1 MSNNKMTI
9 TDAVTYVLK
18 QGKEPLSHK
27 VIFDRIIEK
36 NLYAFGAKDPISV
49 VRSKLRKHCY
59 GLDFPSASPK
69 KLFRQVNG
77 SSSSRNALYLI
88 WDGVHESSTKVTVK
102 KESIKIDLLPEEK
115 VDKAHDEHL
124 ISVSNQLLEY
134 IKLSEP
140 EFFETLVVKLL
151 LKMGYGWDQTLSGQV
166 VGGAGDGGID
176 GIINEDKLGLEK
188 IYIQAKRYKDN
199 KVSPADI
206 RDFIGAM
213 AIKGARKG
221 VFFTSSKFSQQ
232 AIRHSQDAQNMTI
245 TLVDGSY
252 LTDLL
257 VQYELGLAMVKSY
270 KLFEVDKNFFSI
282 D

>member
-1 MSNNKMTI
+1 MNKITI
-9 TDAVTYVLK
+9 TDAITKVIK
-18 QGKEPLSHK
+18 KEKKPLSHK
-27 VIFDRIIEK
+27 DIYEK
-36 NLYAFGAKDPISV
+36 ILDQKLYIFGAKDPVNV

-59 GLDFPSASPK
+59 GLNFPSASPK
-69 KLFRQVNG
+69 KLFIQTNG
-77 SSSSRNALYLI
+77 NSSSRNALYGV
-88 WDGVHESSTKVTVK
+88 WDGVYNSSIELTVKKGSTKV
-102 KESIKIDLLPEEK
+102 DLLPEEK
-115 VDKAHDEHL
+115 VDKAHAEHL
-124 ISVSNQLLEY
+124 KSVSNQLLEY
-134 IKLSEP
+134 IKLSDP

-151 LKMGYGWDQTLSGQV
+151 LKMGYGWDQKLAGQV

-188 IYIQAKRYKDN
+188 IYIQAKRYKNN
-199 KVSPADI
+199 KVTPSDI

-221 VFFTSSKFSQQ
+221 VFFTSSTFTQQ
-232 AIRHSQDAQNMTI
+232 AIEHSHDAQNMTI
-245 TLVDGSY
+245 TLVNGNY

-282 D
+282 DE

>member
-1 MSNNKMTI
+1 
-9 TDAVTYVLK
+9 
-18 QGKEPLSHK
+18 
-27 VIFDRIIEK
+27 
-36 NLYAFGAKDPISV
+36 
-49 VRSKLRKHCY
+49 
-59 GLDFPSASPK
+59 LDFPSASPK
-69 KLFRQVNG
+69 KLFIQTNG
-77 SSSSRNALYLI
+77 NNSSRNALYEL
-88 WDGVHESSTKVTVK
+88 WDGVHST
-102 KESIKIDLLPEEK
+102 SIDLPSKNTSTKIDLLPEES
-115 VDKAHDEHL
+115 VDKAHKEHVK
-124 ISVSNQLLEY
+124 SVGNQLLEF

-140 EFFETLVVKLL
+140 EFFEALVVKLL
-151 LKMGYGWDQTLSGQV
+151 LKMGYGWDQTSAGQV

-199 KVSPADI
+199 NVTPADI

-221 VFFTSSKFSQQ
+221 VFFTSSKFSSQ
-232 AIRHSQDAQNMTI
+232 AIKHSIDAQGMTI
-245 TLVDGSY
+245 TLVDGNY

-257 VQYELGLAMVKSY
+257 VQYELGVAMVKSY